1 MSRIGKLPIEIP
13 AGVNITVN
21 NNVVTVKGPKGEL
34 SQVVDPLISIEMDGG
49 VCHVTRPN
57 DAKESRAKHGLYR
70 ALIHNMVKGVS
81 EGYTK
86 VLELVGVGL
95 LAAGSAQ
102 PEQRDHQDGQDHG
115 CNEVA
120 LRVGDL
126 RAVGVHGVGEV
137 EDHGHRNEGEDDA
150 DDLGAEAAGGGE
162 VHADAGVNGNDVLQ
176 RLIGDGA
183 GRVGHAG
190 AYIGDESQDNL
201 QQPGHREHGEGQDVE
216 DGEDGSAEDHVGT
229 ETTPAGLGVVSDVA
243 HHRVVD
249 GVPDTGDQHDHGDR
263 TGGERND
270 VGVERHQ
277 VGVDHVP
284 THLARDLT

>member
-1 MSRIGKLPIEIP
+1 
-13 AGVNITVN
+13 
-21 NNVVTVKGPKGEL
+21 
-34 SQVVDPLISIEMDGG
+34 
-49 VCHVTRPN
+49 
-57 DAKESRAKHGLYR
+57 
-70 ALIHNMVKGVS
+70 MV
-81 EGYTK
+81 
-86 VLELVGVGL
+86 LLGVGL

-102 PEQRDHQDGQDHG
+102 PEQRDHHNGQDHG
-115 CNEVA
+115 RDEVA

-126 RAVGVHGVGEV
+126 GAFGVHGVGEV
-137 EDHGHRNEGEDDA
+137 EDHGHRNQGENDA
-150 DDLGAEAAGGGE
+150 DELRAEAAGGGQ
-162 VHADAGVNGNDVLQ
+162 VHADAGVDGDDVLQ

-190 AYIGDESQDNL
+190 AHIGEKREDDL
-201 QQPGHREHGEGQDVE
+201 QPTGHREDGEGQDVE

-263 TGGERND
+263 SGGERDD

-284 THLARDLT
+284 AHLARDLTKAVGN